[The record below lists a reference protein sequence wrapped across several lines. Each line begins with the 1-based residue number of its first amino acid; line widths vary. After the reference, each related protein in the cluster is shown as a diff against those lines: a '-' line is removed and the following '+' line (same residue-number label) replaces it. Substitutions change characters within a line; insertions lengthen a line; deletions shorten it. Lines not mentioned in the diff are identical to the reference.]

1 MSVKN
6 RCERTA
12 KRGWIPLVFG
22 LLATSGV
29 LAAPTAAEPGQAKAP
44 TVRAGQTLR
53 ADGVWDEM
61 MRWLIQRLVEKM
73 NCGAPSVPDD
83 VPVAMM
89 MVVDC
94 YMVGGV
100 ADMTPDE
107 AAEFV
112 ATIDEAQRLT
122 KEAPESVSRDV
133 QEKFLSALRS
143 MRAEAVVKQ

>member
-22 LLATSGV
+22 LVAAISG
-29 LAAPTAAEPGQAKAP
+29 AAQGSSGDFGRLQAVTPSAAASQS
-44 TVRAGQTLR
+44 QDQIWYDLM
-53 ADGVWDEM
+53 D
-61 MRWLIQRLVEKM
+61 WLIDRLIEQL
-73 NCGAPSVPDD
+73 NCGSPGIPDD
-83 VPVAMM
+83 VPVAML

-94 YMVGGV
+94 YATGGL
-100 ADMTPDE
+100 AEMTSEE

-122 KEAPESVSRDV
+122 KEAPESVSPET